1 MLSIC
6 ILLQL
11 FYTIFFIECIL
22 LVRSRYNIHVA
33 KKEEEDNFNN
43 LLECKLA
50 LL

>member
-1 MLSIC
+1 LHLITT
-6 ILLQL
+6 ILLS
-11 FYTIFFIECIL
+11 FFVEFTL
-22 LVRSRYNIHVA
+22 LVTSHYNIHEA